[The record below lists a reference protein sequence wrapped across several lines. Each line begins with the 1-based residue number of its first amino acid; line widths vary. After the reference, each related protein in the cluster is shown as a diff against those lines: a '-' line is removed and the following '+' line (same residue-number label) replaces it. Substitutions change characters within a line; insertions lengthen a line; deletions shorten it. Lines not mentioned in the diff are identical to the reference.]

1 MGDGPDLR
9 QYYPGGPVKQV
20 YDMIVADLISG
31 ELTGMSG
38 SSGPTGDTGA
48 TGPTGPAG
56 TLGATGP
63 TGSTGA
69 TGPTGSTGS
78 GGLQGL
84 QGLQGPPGNDG
95 QDGNDGSD
103 SLIPG
108 PTGAAGTTGPAG
120 ATGVTGPTGAAA
132 AGSST
137 PTYVFLGDNGDDGVD
152 APIIPG
158 PAGAA
163 GATGVTGPTGA
174 AGVGQQ
180 GAAFAYGLQGDQ
192 GDPGEDARIS
202 TGPAGIAGATGPTG
216 AAGSGGAVLGP
227 SLIGVTS
234 NSIASSAATL
244 NLPLTFDIP
253 AGSLIVVIACESTV
267 AASGGTLSDAAG
279 NTYSVQNSQ
288 SPNGSTANGFMSI
301 WTCFNCLQV
310 QAPSNIV
317 YTPGGG
323 VGKVVGVQIEVFRGA
338 NIANLDGITTSTGT
352 GTSIV
357 LGPTTPLVAHEAMI
371 GGYMVSGA
379 NTGNWGFPTGNFLD
393 GTLTNFQFSQGTTA
407 RLLGNTIIDP
417 GTTAKTLNGAAVTAG
432 GPWAAFIVKI
442 KP

>member
-38 SSGPTGDTGA
+38 GAGPTGDTGA

-95 QDGNDGSD
+95 QDGNDGVD
-103 SLIPG
+103 SYVPG
-108 PTGAAGTTGPAG
+108 PTGASGSAG

-132 AGSST
+132 AVSST
-137 PTYVFLGDNGDDGVD
+137 PTYVFLGDNGDDGID

-174 AGVGQQ
+174 AGAGSGTAQPTYVFLGDNGDDGIDAPIIP
-180 GAAFAYGLQGDQ
+180 GA
-192 GDPGEDARIS
+192 
-202 TGPAGIAGATGPTG
+202 AGATGPTG
-216 AAGSGGAVLGP
+216 AAGGGSAVLGP
-227 SLIGVTS
+227 SLIGVLS
-234 NSIASSAATL
+234 NSSASSAATL

-323 VGKVVGVQIEVFRGA
+323 AGKVVGVQIEVFRGA

-357 LGPTTPLVAHEAMI
+357 LGPTTPIVAHEAMI

-379 NTGNWGFPTGNFLD
+379 NSGNWGQPTGNFLD

-407 RLLGNTIIDP
+407 RINGNTIIDP

-432 GPWAAFIVKI
+432 GPWAAFIIKI